1 MAQTT
6 INFRVDTDLKEE
18 FSKLCYEMGLS
29 VSSAFTTFMKMTIRE
44 NAIPFPI
51 KDRKLSNKDIDVFK
65 YLDSFK
71 VCDKEETK
79 EIIEILS
86 NLSEEDKEIS
96 SSHVIELWKS

>member
-6 INFRVDTDLKEE
+6 INFRVDNDLKEE
-18 FSKLCYEMGLS
+18 FSKLCDEMGLS
-29 VSSAFTTFMKMTIRE
+29 VSSAFTAFMKMTIRE

-51 KDRKLSNKDIDVFK
+51 KDRKLSNKDIDVVFK

-96 SSHVIELWKS
+96 SSHVIEL

>member
-6 INFRVDTDLKEE
+6 INFRVDNDLKEE
-18 FSKLCYEMGLS
+18 FSKLSDEMGLS
-29 VSSAFTTFMKMTIRE
+29 VSSAFTAFMKMTIRE

-86 NLSEEDKEIS
+86 NLSEEDKKIS
-96 SSHVIELWKS
+96 SSHVVEL

>member
-6 INFRVDTDLKEE
+6 INFRVDNDLKEE
-18 FSKLCYEMGLS
+18 FSKLCDEMGLS
-29 VSSAFTTFMKMTIRE
+29 VSSAFTAFMKMTIRE

-51 KDRKLSNKDIDVFK
+51 KAKRLTNNDIDNAFK

-71 VCDKEETK
+71 VCDKVETEEK
-79 EIIEILS
+79 IEILS

-96 SSHVIELWKS
+96 SSHVIEL